1 MSMFFTVAAIV
12 LIVIVIFQIAKASEY
27 VSVLK
32 GEEKSFKQS
41 NKINGALMMVFL
53 ILGLIGVY
61 WCNKLLYPKSTLVE
75 GSASIEGEQV
85 DHLFWITLILTGVV
99 FVVTQILLF
108 WFAFKYQ
115 YKKDRKAFYF
125 PHNNTMEIVWTS
137 VPTIVLLILI
147 VYGLRSW
154 FLFTGDAPKNAMQ
167 IEVTGHQFAWDFRYP
182 GADGVF
188 GKKYFKNIDPAKSNS
203 LGLIWQDNA
212 ELRQK
217 ADPAAFDDIVIPGTM
232 YLVKNKPVELLIN
245 SQDVIHDVGL
255 PQFRLKMDAVPGT
268 PTRLWFTPKYTT
280 EEMKERTG
288 NPNYTFEL
296 ACDQLCGNSHYSMRA
311 VIEVVTQPEYD
322 VIMAKQKPAYF
333 MAFPDKDPDAAPE
346 AAADSTQPATPAAAT
361 VKTDVKRDTAA
372 IAHN

>member
-1 MSMFFTVAAIV
+1 MSMFFTIAAIV

-41 NKINGALMMVFL
+41 NKVNGALMIVFL

-61 WCNKLLYPKSTLVE
+61 WCNELLYPRSTLVE

-85 DHLFWITLILTGVV
+85 DHLFWITLILTGIV
-99 FVVTQILLF
+99 FFVTQILLF
-108 WFAFKYQ
+108 WFSYRYQ
-115 YKKDRKAFYF
+115 YKENKKAFYF

-154 FLFTGDAPKNAMQ
+154 FLFTGDAPKGAMQ
-167 IEVTGHQFAWDFRYP
+167 IEVTGHQFAWNFRYP

-188 GKKYFKNIDPAKSNS
+188 GKKYFKDIDPANSNP
-203 LGLIWQDNA
+203 LGIIWKDNP
-212 ELRQK
+212 ELKQK
-217 ADPAAFDDIVIPGTM
+217 ADPAAFDDIMTGTM
-232 YLVKNKPVELLIN
+232 YLVKNKPVELLIF

-280 EEMKERTG
+280 EEMKKITN
-288 NPNYTFEL
+288 NPNYTYEL
-296 ACDQLCGNSHYSMRA
+296 ACDQLCGNGHYSMRA
-311 VIEVVTQPEYD
+311 VIDVVTQAEYD

-333 MAFPDKDPDAAPE
+333 LAFPDKDPDA
-346 AAADSTQPATPAAAT
+346 QPAAAT
-361 VKTDVKRDTAA
+361 DSTAVPAAGVAVKARSGKDTAA
-372 IAHN
+372 LAKN

>member
-1 MSMFFTVAAIV
+1 MSMFFTVAAFL

-32 GEEKSFKQS
+32 GEEQSFQQS
-41 NKINGALMMVFL
+41 NKVNGALMIVFL

-85 DHLFWITLILTGVV
+85 DHLFWITLILTGIV
-99 FVVTQILLF
+99 FFATQILLF
-108 WFAFKYQ
+108 WFAFRYQ
-115 YKKDRKAFYF
+115 YKENKKAYYF
-125 PHNNTMEIVWTS
+125 PHNNTMEIIWTS

-167 IEVTGHQFAWDFRYP
+167 VEVTGHQFGWIFRYP
-182 GADGVF
+182 GDDGVF
-188 GKKYFKNIDPAKSNS
+188 GKKYFKDIDPANSNS
-203 LGLIWQDNA
+203 LGLIWKDNA
-212 ELRQK
+212 ALKQK
-217 ADPAAFDDIVIPGTM
+217 ADPASFDDIITGTL
-232 YLVKNKPVELLIN
+232 YLVKDKPVELLIN

-255 PQFRLKMDAVPGT
+255 PQFRMKMDAVPGT

-280 EEMKERTG
+280 EEMKKITG
-288 NPNYTFEL
+288 NPNYTYEL
-296 ACDQLCGNSHYSMRA
+296 ACDQLCGNGHYSMRA
-311 VIEVVTQPEYD
+311 VIEVVTQQEYD

-333 MAFPDKDPDAAPE
+333 TAFPDKDPAASQQP
-346 AAADSTQPATPAAAT
+346 AATDSTAAPAAAT
-361 VKTDVKRDTAA
+361 AAVVRTARDTAA
-372 IAHN
+372 LALR

>member
-1 MSMFFTVAAIV
+1 MSMFFTIAAFL

-32 GEEKSFKQS
+32 GEEQSFKQS
-41 NKINGALMMVFL
+41 NKVNGALMIVFL

-61 WCNKLLYPKSTLVE
+61 WCNKLLYPRTTLVE

-85 DHLFWITLILTGVV
+85 DHLFWITLILTGIV
-99 FVVTQILLF
+99 FFATQILLF
-108 WFAFKYQ
+108 WFAFRYQ
-115 YKKDRKAFYF
+115 YKENKKAYYF
-125 PHNNTMEIVWTS
+125 PHNNTMEIIWTS

-167 IEVTGHQFAWDFRYP
+167 VEVTGHQFQWNFRYP

-188 GKKYFKNIDPAKSNS
+188 GKKYFRDIDPANSNT
-203 LGLIWQDNA
+203 LGLIWKDNGA
-212 ELRQK
+212 LKQK
-217 ADPAAFDDIVIPGTM
+217 ADPACFDDIITGTL

-280 EEMKERTG
+280 EEMKKITG
-288 NPNYTFEL
+288 NPNYTYEL
-296 ACDQLCGNSHYSMRA
+296 ACDQLCGNGHYSMRA
-311 VIEVVTQPEYD
+311 VIEVVTQQEYD

-333 MAFPDKDPDAAPE
+333 AAFPDKDPANQQPAAT
-346 AAADSTQPATPAAAT
+346 DSTAAPAAAT
-361 VKTDVKRDTAA
+361 AAVRTTRDTAA
-372 IAHN
+372 LSKCSR

>member
-1 MSMFFTVAAIV
+1 MSMFFTVAAFL

-32 GEEKSFKQS
+32 GEEQSFQQS
-41 NKINGALMMVFL
+41 NKVNGALMIVFL

-99 FVVTQILLF
+99 FFATQILLF
-108 WFAFKYQ
+108 WFAFRYQ
-115 YKKDRKAFYF
+115 YKENKKAYYF
-125 PHNNTMEIVWTS
+125 PHNNTMEIIWTS

-167 IEVTGHQFAWDFRYP
+167 VEVTGHQFQWNFRYP
-182 GADGVF
+182 GDDGVF
-188 GKKYFKNIDPAKSNS
+188 GKKYFRDIDPANSNT
-203 LGLIWQDNA
+203 LGLIWKDNA
-212 ELRQK
+212 ALKQK
-217 ADPAAFDDIVIPGTM
+217 ADPACFDDIITGTL
-232 YLVKNKPVELLIN
+232 YLVKDKPVELLIN

-255 PQFRLKMDAVPGT
+255 PQFRMKMDAVPGT

-280 EEMKERTG
+280 AEMRKITG
-288 NPNYTFEL
+288 NPNYTYEL
-296 ACDQLCGNSHYSMRA
+296 ACDQLCGNGHYSMRA
-311 VIEVVTQPEYD
+311 VIEVLTQQEYD

-333 MAFPDKDPDAAPE
+333 AAFPDKDPANKKPAVT
-346 AAADSTQPATPAAAT
+346 DSTAAPAAAT
-361 VKTDVKRDTAA
+361 AAVKTSRDTAA
-372 IAHN
+372 LALR